1 MATEPLRAVVVGCRV
16 GRNHAEAYVHSAETE
31 LVALCDIDPAAL
43 NRVADQHDVEGRY
56 DDYEAML
63 DEVRPDIVSVAT
75 PQPLHAEMTM
85 LAATK
90 YTPKAILCE
99 KGMANNM
106 GEARA
111 MLRACD
117 ANDVKLIVGHE
128 SRQFGIIERARELIA
143 EGAIGEPLLHH
154 VWYGQGG
161 MMNQMCHGCDRAMY
175 IMSDPEPAWVIA
187 NVQRESDRWERGWP
201 AEELA
206 AGLVGF
212 PNGMRLILE
221 GETPPGEPEEN
232 HRHTIIGTDG
242 QLVVRTEGEV
252 KDPAATSDGM
262 LGLKLL
268 RGSGGGWETFPFPGE
283 TYLDCRRRE
292 IHDLARWANGQI
304 DGHRQDAHLCIR
316 TQEILMAIYESART
330 HTLVE
335 LPLKISASPLVEMIN
350 SGDLPVRFPGRYD
363 IRHRGV
369 LPPSA

>member
-1 MATEPLRAVVVGCRV
+1 MAIESLRAVVVGCRV

-31 LVALCDIDPAAL
+31 LVALCDIDATTL

-117 ANDVKLIVGHE
+117 ANGVKLIVGHE
-128 SRQFGIIERARELIA
+128 GRQFGIIERARELIA

-221 GETPPGEPEEN
+221 GETPPGGAGGEPPSHD
-232 HRHTIIGTDG
+232 HRDRRPARGADRGRG
-242 QLVVRTEGEV
+242 QGSRGHVGRHARPQAAARVR
-252 KDPAATSDGM
+252 
-262 LGLKLL
+262 
-268 RGSGGGWETFPFPGE
+268 
-283 TYLDCRRRE
+283 
-292 IHDLARWANGQI
+292 RW
-304 DGHRQDAHLCIR
+304 L
-316 TQEILMAIYESART
+316 
-330 HTLVE
+330 
-335 LPLKISASPLVEMIN
+335 
-350 SGDLPVRFPGRYD
+350 GDLPVPRRDVPG
-363 IRHRGV
+363 
-369 LPPSA
+369 LPPPRDPRPGALG